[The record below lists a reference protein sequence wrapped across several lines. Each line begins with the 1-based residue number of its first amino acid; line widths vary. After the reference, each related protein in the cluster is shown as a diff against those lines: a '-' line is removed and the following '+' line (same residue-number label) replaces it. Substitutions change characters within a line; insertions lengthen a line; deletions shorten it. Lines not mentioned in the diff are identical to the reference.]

1 MGKQIYGLYLPVTR
15 RSSTAVTLSFQSS
28 SDTSKLVWL
37 KDLGKTKGQFGSF
50 PRGSMY
56 GICFTKYDKNQP
68 STIHVGILFPG
79 HNDKGL
85 ILLAWLTTFFKK
97 LE

>member
-1 MGKQIYGLYLPVTR
+1 
-15 RSSTAVTLSFQSS
+15 
-28 SDTSKLVWL
+28 
-37 KDLGKTKGQFGSF
+37 
-50 PRGSMY
+50 MY
-56 GICFTKYDKNQP
+56 GICFTTYDKNQP